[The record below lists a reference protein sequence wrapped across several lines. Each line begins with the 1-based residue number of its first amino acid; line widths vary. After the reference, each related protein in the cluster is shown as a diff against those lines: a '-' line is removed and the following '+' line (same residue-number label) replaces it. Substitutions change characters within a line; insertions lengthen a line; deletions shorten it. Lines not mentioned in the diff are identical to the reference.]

1 MFITR
6 VGNFKGWGIPPKFL
20 HLVHGIL
27 VLVGGILANFLV
39 GGAPPPPL
47 YLYQRE
53 PYVVTK
59 VFNNYFEI
67 DIVQNWQRIKSLV
80 RGHRAPHFA

>member
-1 MFITR
+1 MFNTL

-20 HLVHGIL
+20 HLVRGIL
-27 VLVGGILANFLV
+27 LLVGGILANFLV
-39 GGAPPPPL
+39 GGAPPYL

-80 RGHRAPHFA
+80 RGHRAPPFA